1 MIGIDTNVLARSILN
16 DDEEQ
21 SPLAKERIR
30 KLINLDGLFIAS
42 YTLVELVWIMTIK
55 KKSKKDIVLVLKSL
69 LETKGIF
76 IGRDDC
82 VRKAVTLFENGKAD
96 FCDYLIY
103 SESQEEK
110 VKSIITFDK
119 NFAKDTEN
127 FVELLR

>member
-82 VRKAVTLFENGKAD
+82 VL
-96 FCDYLIY
+96 
-103 SESQEEK
+103 
-110 VKSIITFDK
+110 
-119 NFAKDTEN
+119 
-127 FVELLR
+127 